1 MLILPLHRAP
11 GRRSIAWCT
20 FTLMLV
26 NLFVFIV
33 LQAGDARVRADAL
46 EQYVDSGLGGIEAPL
61 YGRYLEASG
70 QHATATELGAVMQ
83 LGEPER
89 SAMLSQ
95 RIDLDPA
102 FHDWA
107 RREGFASDADRSRWQ
122 QARTGYDALKAR
134 SVTDR
139 FMLRGNEVDVLRMFT
154 AAFLHADFGH
164 LLGNLIFLFLVGHLV
179 EAALGAW
186 RYLLLYV
193 VAALGASA
201 AALAWR
207 WGEPSAG
214 LGASGAIAGLM
225 GAYCVLWG
233 RRKVRFFYWF
243 FIYFDYVRAPAIWL
257 LPAWLG
263 WEVLQMLLFRDAGV
277 GFEAHAGGLVTGA
290 LVALA
295 FKHMG
300 EGLEE
305 SRLALAEDIDATRP
319 EPQLEAA
326 LQALGRMELDI
337 AEQRLR
343 PVLASHPQWLPA
355 RVAHYR
361 VARYAGHREHAQA
374 RAAHVLSIPSAR
386 ADELA
391 QQAELARDA
400 IGFGLQVPP
409 RALAGLASSLVE
421 AGERTAARGLLEAV
435 DVAAGDEAVVAMA
448 WLRLALAEER
458 SGEGDYRAALAL
470 IVQRFPGSEPAGKAR
485 FLLEQG

>member
-1 MLILPLHRAP
+1 MLILPLHRVP
-11 GRRSIAWCT
+11 GRRSVAWCT
-20 FTLMLV
+20 FALMLV
-26 NLFVFIV
+26 NFVVFV
-33 LQAGDARVRADAL
+33 GLQSGDSRVRAEAL
-46 EQYVDSGLGGIEAPL
+46 EQYVDSGLGAVEAPL

-70 QHATATELGAVMQ
+70 RHVAAAELDAVMQ
-83 LGEPER
+83 VGEPAR

-102 FHDWA
+102 FRDWA
-107 RREGFASDADRSRWQ
+107 GREGFASDAELHHWQLSR
-122 QARTGYDALKAR
+122 AGYEAIKAR
-134 SVTDR
+134 SITER
-139 FMLRGNEVDVLRMFT
+139 FMLRGNEIDPFRMFT
-154 AAFLHADFGH
+154 AAFLHADLGH
-164 LLGNLIFLFLVGHLV
+164 LLGNLVFLFLVGHLV

-186 RYLLLYV
+186 RYLVLYA
-193 VAALGASA
+193 VAALGASL

-263 WEVLQMLLFRDAGV
+263 WEVLQMLLFRNAGV
-277 GFEAHAGGLVTGA
+277 GFEAHAGGLLTGA

-295 FKHMG
+295 FKRVGAGLDG
-300 EGLEE
+300 E
-305 SRLALAEDIDATRP
+305 RLALAEDIEATRP

-326 LQALGRMELDI
+326 LQALGRMELDV

-343 PVLASHPQWLPA
+343 PLLDSHPQWLPV

-361 VARYAGHREHAQA
+361 VARYGGHRANAQA
-374 RAAHVLSIPSAR
+374 RATLALSIHSAR
-386 ADELA
+386 SDELA

-400 IGFGLQVPP
+400 VGFGLHVAPGTLA
-409 RALAGLASSLVE
+409 ALASRLVE
-421 AGERTAARGLLEAV
+421 AGERAAARYVLE
-435 DVAAGDEAVVAMA
+435 AAGDDAELAMA

-458 SGEGDYRAALAL
+458 SGEGDYRAALSL
-470 IVQRFPGSEPAGKAR
+470 VVQRFPGSEPAGKAR
-485 FLLEQG
+485 FLLDQG

>member
-1 MLILPLHRAP
+1 MLILPLHRVP

-20 FTLMLV
+20 FALMLL
-26 NLFVFIV
+26 NLLVFLV
-33 LQAGDARVRADAL
+33 LQAGDSRVRADAL
-46 EQYVDSGLGGIEAPL
+46 EQYVDSGLGAIEAPL
-61 YGRYLEASG
+61 YARYLEASG
-70 QHATATELGAVMQ
+70 QQATAAELGALLRMD
-83 LGEPER
+83 EPAR
-89 SAMLSQ
+89 SAMTSQ
-95 RIDLDPA
+95 RIDLDAA
-102 FHDWA
+102 FQRWA
-107 RREGFASDADRSRWQ
+107 RAEGFASDPERVRWQ
-122 QARTGYDALKAR
+122 QSRADYEAIKAR

-139 FMLRGNEVDVLRMFT
+139 FMLRGNEIDPLRMFT
-154 AAFLHADFGH
+154 AAFLHADLGH
-164 LLGNLIFLFLVGHLV
+164 LLGNLLFLFMVGHLV

-186 RYLLLYV
+186 RYLALYA

-233 RRKVRFFYWF
+233 TRKVRFFYWF

-263 WEVLQMLLFRDAGV
+263 WEVLQMFLYRDAGV

-290 LVALA
+290 LMALA
-295 FKHMG
+295 FKRIG
-300 EGLEE
+300 SGVDP
-305 SRLALAEDIDATRP
+305 SQLALAEDIEEARP

-326 LQALGRMELDI
+326 LQALGRMELDV

-343 PVLASHPQWLPA
+343 ALLLAHPGWLPA

-361 VARYAGHREHAQA
+361 VARYAGRRDDAQA
-374 RAAHVLSIPSAR
+374 RVDHALAALPAR
-386 ADELA
+386 ADERV
-391 QQAELARDA
+391 QQAELAIDA
-400 IGFGLQVPP
+400 AAFGLALPAGTLA
-409 RALAGLASSLVE
+409 RLAG
-421 AGERTAARGLLEAV
+421 GLLEAGEHAHARRV
-435 DVAAGDEAVVAMA
+435 LEAATAGPGEEAALAMA

-458 SGEGDYRAALAL
+458 AGNSDYRGVLEL
-470 IVQRFPGSEPAGKAR
+470 IVQRFPDSEPAGKAR